1 MTGPVDTARAA
12 WGDTLP
18 DWVERLASECAAT
31 SQNKV
36 AVRLNRS
43 ASLISAVL
51 RNKYRGDMDA
61 VEDLVRGVF
70 ERKRVS
76 CPALGEIRLD
86 VCRDWQVKSRTY
98 SNVNS
103 TRQRMFRACNGCP
116 RNRKEAN

>member
-1 MTGPVDTARAA
+1 MTGPVDTARTA
-12 WGDTLP
+12 WGDALP

-51 RNKYRGDMDA
+51 RNKYRGDMA
-61 VEDLVRGVF
+61 SVEDLVRGVF
-70 ERKRVS
+70 ERKRVG

-116 RNRKEAN
+116 KNRKDAS